1 MCGSAPSAPQLP
13 QYPNLTP
20 EQQTNLGQQAGASQ
34 QMGGAISGV
43 SGQLGQNQNI
53 LQMISGLFNSD
64 GTINQGALTS
74 LQQQATQS
82 NQTAGQQ
89 GQSALSSLGG
99 LYGQGGSIANTEA
112 AYNSALQGNAP
123 ANQQLQFQQQQ
134 NFNMM
139 KEQAAQQGITIN
151 GDNWQNAVSNSTA
164 GQKLLQNYQQ
174 NSNMQNQQ
182 YQLGYLG
189 QLGTNLGQLSGVGAQ
204 TAATGTSLSQY
215 SQQNPLSMVQSSITN
230 GQGALTPYLTAYQ
243 NQLSSA
249 YNPLYQ
255 QQIGPYQQQMAQA
268 QANYQGAMGQ
278 YNAGQSQLYG
288 GIGLGL
294 QALGSGAGMYNANQ
308 NKQGMMALA
317 GA

>member
-13 QYPNLTP
+13 QYPGQTP
-20 EQQTNLGQQAGASQ
+20 AEQTNLNQQAGVSS
-34 QMGGAISGV
+34 QMGNTVQGV
-43 SGQLGQNQNI
+43 AGQLGQNQNI

-64 GTINQGALTS
+64 GTINQNALTS
-74 LQQQATQS
+74 LQQQAAQS

-89 GQSALSSLGG
+89 GQSALSSLSG
-99 LYGQGGSIANTEA
+99 LYGQGGSIQNTET

-134 NFNMM
+134 NFNKM
-139 KEQAAQQGITIN
+139 KEQAAQQGITIS
-151 GDNWQNAVSNSTA
+151 GDNWSNAVSSSTA
-164 GQKLLQNYQQ
+164 GQKLIQNYQQ

-204 TAATGTSLSQY
+204 TAQVGTGLSQY

-230 GQGALTPYLTAYQ
+230 GQGALTPYLSAYQ
-243 NQLSSA
+243 NQLSQA
-249 YNPLYQ
+249 YQPLYM

-278 YNAGQSQLYG
+278 YNAGQSQLWG
-288 GIGLGL
+288 GIGLGTQL
-294 QALGSGAGMYNANQ
+294 LGTGAGLANTYM
-308 NKQGMMALA
+308 KTA
-317 GA
+317 